1 MLNNKN
7 VNNISQIFNTEVN
20 NNKLNFNFSRNVNF
34 VSKFIL
40 NSGIQLGGHLSLLK
54 LTTTSV
60 VFGSRFSTAV
70 INVNSSFIEIR
81 KVLRIIEGLGNARA
95 TIYFINSL
103 LCMSAAFKKS
113 FKYYNKHLF
122 FPFKAQIYS
131 FYNMNQFT
139 KFFRKYRSRFYRFLS
154 RKRFFLL
161 KTGVFL
167 LRKLF
172 VCSKWV
178 YGCLSNARSFS
189 IFVHNV
195 LHENIKIGKFI
206 KTFRAKIRNFF
217 DFIPRPPGY
226 GFIGD
231 HNQNYW
237 IVNEFKKAKV
247 PNSSF
252 IDTLTTKGF
261 FSMYGIP
268 GNGASMDVSFFFL
281 VLLINSYLSGYN
293 SAILKFFYKKSNFI
307 TKINFRKEFFFKK
320 FVNI

>member
-1 MLNNKN
+1 MGSSVHLNNIIN
-7 VNNISQIFNTEVN
+7 FQDSD
-20 NNKLNFNFSRNVNF
+20 KLNFNLSRNVNF

-81 KVLRIIEGLGNARA
+81 KVLRIIEGLGNRRA
-95 TIYFINSL
+95 TVYFINSL
-103 LCMSAAFKKS
+103 LCMSAAFKKT
-113 FKYYNKHLF
+113 FQYYNKHLF
-122 FPFKAQIYS
+122 FPFKLKIKDL
-131 FYNMNQFT
+131 YNVNNLN
-139 KFFRKYRSRFYRFLS
+139 KVFRKYKKNFCNMFS

-161 KTGVFL
+161 RTGMFL

-172 VCSKWV
+172 VSSKWV
-178 YGCLSNARSFS
+178 YGCVSNARSFS
-189 IFVHNV
+189 KFVNNV
-195 LHENIKIGKFI
+195 LHENVKIGKFI
-206 KTFRAKIRNFF
+206 ETFRAKIISFF
-217 DFIPRPPGY
+217 DFIPRVPGY

-237 IVNEFKKAKV
+237 IVNEFKKSKV
-247 PNSSF
+247 PCNSL

-268 GNGASMDVSFFFL
+268 GNGASMDLSFFFL
-281 VLLINSYLSGYN
+281 ILLIGNYLSGYN
-293 SAILKFFYKKSNFI
+293 SNILKFFLINSNLLKKISE
-307 TKINFRKEFFFKK
+307 KKGFFFKK
-320 FVNI
+320 QRLL